1 MSKVLRLEYMSGA
14 ITRFVQLT
22 NLKNKEIK
30 MARYTG
36 PAFKKARRYGFS
48 LLETGKEFSKGKQ
61 RTTAPGMHGARK
73 QKLSDYGLHLYE
85 KQKVRFIYGINERQF
100 KRLFTIAAK
109 NKGVTGTAFLQIL
122 ESRLDN
128 FVYRSGLAATRRQ
141 ARQLVSHAHFTVN
154 GKNVNIPSLL
164 LKVGDVVE
172 LKAKSQ
178 ANVQILEAIKAK
190 PLASW
195 ITKKDFTFTM
205 NRLPER
211 AEINT
216 EINEALVVE
225 YYSK

>member
-1 MSKVLRLEYMSGA
+1 
-14 ITRFVQLT
+14 
-22 NLKNKEIK
+22 

-61 RTTAPGMHGARK
+61 RTTAPGMHGAKK

-100 KRLFTIAAK
+100 KRLFNIAAK
-109 NKGVTGTAFLQIL
+109 ETGVTGTAFLQIL

-128 FVYRSGLAATRRQ
+128 FVYRAGMATTRRQ

-154 GKNVNIPSLL
+154 GKNVNIPSMI
-164 LKVGDVVE
+164 LKPGDVVE

-178 ANVQILEAIKAK
+178 ANVQIVEALNTK
-190 PLASW
+190 PVAAW
-195 ITKKDFTFTM
+195 ISRDGFKFTM
-205 NRLPER
+205 TRVAER
-211 AEINT
+211 AEINS

-225 YYSK
+225 FYSR

>member
-1 MSKVLRLEYMSGA
+1 
-14 ITRFVQLT
+14 
-22 NLKNKEIK
+22 

-100 KRLFTIAAK
+100 KRLFTVAAK